1 MWVLGGCVHFGV
13 VYGCG
18 IPMVGFLV
26 GVLGFGFGLFGCV
39 LVVCGLLE
47 LLCC

>member
-26 GVLGFGFGLFGCV
+26 DVLGFGFGLFGCG